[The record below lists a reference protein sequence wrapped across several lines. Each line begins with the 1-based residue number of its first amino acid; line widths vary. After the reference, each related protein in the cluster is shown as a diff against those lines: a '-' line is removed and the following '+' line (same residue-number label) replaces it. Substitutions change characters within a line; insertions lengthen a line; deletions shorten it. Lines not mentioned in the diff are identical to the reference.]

1 MGKIKSLISTAKKYW
16 DNPAEGN
23 YVPYKEIV
31 NLGAAGF
38 GIHWASTLANAI
50 GLSAANFIV
59 GASIGLQP
67 VHLQIMLILAN
78 IVGIPIGIF
87 RGWFFDNHK
96 MPGGKFIPIILK
108 TPIPIAILS
117 TLFVWLP
124 YENMDYWTK
133 VVVVWIV
140 FMIISVFVGFY
151 NEAFAFYKQVITPNA
166 QERANV
172 SSISQIL
179 YSFAPT
185 VTSFV
190 VPTIAGLTWGMDNI
204 WTYRVIYPGFTIVGL
219 IVLFIFTP
227 KLKERIIVA
236 KRPVEY
242 VSLMDSLREV
252 AKNKYFWII
261 NLGGWLG
268 FLEGSSAVL
277 VNWTFNYSD
286 DGAHKVYMG
295 LATTLI
301 SNAAL
306 WAMMLAPFAIKLMGK
321 RNLLIVHNTINV
333 VLYAILLLVYK
344 NVLLMCVVVYLNT
357 FINTFSNVYT
367 PNINADMRDYHQW
380 KTGVRVDGLFTPL
393 TLIGTI
399 IGFFTGL
406 VIPAIYEKMG
416 LKEDYTVLYN
426 DEMRNGLFTV
436 LIICSI
442 VGSIMNLIPYLFYD
456 LTEKKHRGYVNVLKI
471 RAMFE
476 DYGNGELE
484 DIQLVEAM
492 KIINGA
498 KDNLQKKSI
507 DKSMSKEKIKEIKR
521 YNEFVEGL
529 PIVREELDKFNTERF
544 RIQLAK
550 AEKTLEL
557 GEVYLYADWK
567 EEMKMAKLL
576 PKATAEEKEIRTDA
590 MKLAREKKRSY
601 KLLVKHGKE
610 NLTLPDERIPEE
622 IKSREI
628 NTSKERAKAK
638 AELKA
643 YTKGVS
649 VYRRITKPYN
659 DARNLVV
666 QAENYTHLAEI
677 EAMYEDAKA
686 RCEAA
691 ALEAKS
697 KASDTNVEQVS
708 TVSVSENQTTTI
720 KNKYSDKQKVKE
732 IRKLLFMRNMG
743 RITKEEYKTRVYS
756 LFE

>member
-1 MGKIKSLISTAKKYW
+1 MGKIKGLISNVKQYW
-16 DNPAEGN
+16 NTPAEGN

-31 NLGAAGF
+31 NLGVAGF
-38 GIHWASTLANAI
+38 GIHWASTLGNAI

-67 VHLQIMLILAN
+67 VHLQIMLIIAN

-87 RGWFFDNHK
+87 RGWYFDNHK
-96 MPGGKFIPIILK
+96 LPGGKFIPIMLK
-108 TPIPIAILS
+108 TPIPIAIIS

-124 YENMDYWTK
+124 YENMEYWTK
-133 VVVVWIV
+133 VVVVWV
-140 FMIISVFVGFY
+140 GFMILSVFLGFY

-185 VTSFV
+185 VTSLV

-204 WTYRVIYPGFTIVGL
+204 WTYRVVYPGFTIVGL

-242 VSLMDSLREV
+242 VNLMDSLREV

-261 NLGGWLG
+261 NLGSWVG

-286 DGAHKVYMG
+286 DGAHKAYMG

-344 NVLLMCVVVYLNT
+344 NVLLMCIVVYLNT
-357 FINTFSNVYT
+357 FVNTFSNVYT

-399 IGFFTGL
+399 LGFFTGL
-406 VIPAIYEKMG
+406 VVPAIYEQMG
-416 LKEDYTVLYN
+416 LKDDYSVLYN
-426 DEMRNGLFTV
+426 DEMRNNLFTV

-476 DYGNGELE
+476 DYGNGEL
-484 DIQLVEAM
+484 DNKQLIDAM
-492 KIINGA
+492 NIIKGA
-498 KDNLQKKSI
+498 RADLQKKI
-507 DKSMSKEKIKEIKR
+507 VDKSLSKAEIKEIKKH
-521 YNEFVEGL
+521 NEFVESL
-529 PIVREELDKFNTERF
+529 PIVREELEKFNTERYKV
-544 RIQLAK
+544 QLETAK
-550 AEKTLEL
+550 ATVSK
-557 GEVYLYADWK
+557 GEVYLYSDWTM
-567 EEMKMAKLL
+567 ERSRAKAL
-576 PKATAEEKEIRTDA
+576 PKATKEQKEIRADA
-590 MKLAREKKRSY
+590 IKLSREKKRSY
-601 KLLVKHGKE
+601 KLLMKYGEE
-610 NLTLPDERIPEE
+610 NLMLPDEKRAEE
-622 IKSREI
+622 IRNREYNTEKERREI
-628 NTSKERAKAK
+628 KK
-638 AELKA
+638 ELKA

-649 VYRRITKPYN
+649 VYRRITKPYY
-659 DARNLVV
+659 DAKNLII
-666 QAENYTHLAEI
+666 QAENYSHLEEI
-677 EAMYEDAKA
+677 EKLYE
-686 RCEAA
+686 
-691 ALEAKS
+691 
-697 KASDTNVEQVS
+697 
-708 TVSVSENQTTTI
+708 SVVNA
-720 KNKYSDKQKVKE
+720 
-732 IRKLLFMRNMG
+732 
-743 RITKEEYKTRVYS
+743 
-756 LFE
+756 

>member
-1 MGKIKSLISTAKKYW
+1 MGKIKGLISNVKQYW
-16 DNPAEGN
+16 NTPAEGN
-23 YVPYKEIV
+23 YVPYKEVV
-31 NLGAAGF
+31 NLGVAGF

-50 GLSAANFIV
+50 GLSASNFIV

-67 VHLQIMLILAN
+67 VHLQIMLIIAN

-96 MPGGKFIPIILK
+96 MPGGKFIPILLK
-108 TPIPIAILS
+108 TPIPIAVIS

-124 YENMDYWTK
+124 YENMEYWTK
-133 VVVVWIV
+133 VIVVWIG
-140 FMIISVFVGFY
+140 FMILSVFLGFY

-185 VTSFV
+185 VTSLV

-204 WTYRVIYPGFTIVGL
+204 WTYRVVYPGFTIVGL

-261 NLGGWLG
+261 NLGSWVG

-286 DGAHKVYMG
+286 GGAHKVYMG

-344 NVLLMCVVVYLNT
+344 NVLLMCVVVYVNT
-357 FINTFSNVYT
+357 FVNTFSNVYT

-399 IGFFTGL
+399 LGFFTGL
-406 VIPAIYEKMG
+406 VVPAIYEQMG
-416 LKEDYTVLYN
+416 LKEDYSVLYN
-426 DEMRNGLFTV
+426 DEMRNNLFTV

-476 DYGNGELE
+476 DYGNGEL
-484 DIQLVEAM
+484 DNAQLIDAM
-492 KIINGA
+492 NIIKGA
-498 KDNLQKKSI
+498 NENLQKKII
-507 DKSMSKEKIKEIKR
+507 DKSALKLARKTKNKGAILAEKEKIREAKKH
-521 YNEFVEGL
+521 NEYVDGL
-529 PIVREELDKFNTERF
+529 PIVVEELNKFNTERYKAKLVSAKNTVAF
-544 RIQLAK
+544 GEIYLYSNLKEEKNLAK
-550 AEKTLEL
+550 R
-557 GEVYLYADWK
+557 
-567 EEMKMAKLL
+567 L
-576 PKATAEEKEIRTDA
+576 PKKTEEEKAIRADA
-590 MKLAREKKRSY
+590 LQLVREKKRSM
-601 KLLVKHGKE
+601 KLLLKYGEE
-610 NLTLPDERIPEE
+610 NLVLPDEKRAEE
-622 IKSREI
+622 IRNREYNTEKERREI
-628 NTSKERAKAK
+628 KK
-638 AELKA
+638 ELKA

-649 VYRRITKPYN
+649 VYRRITKPYY
-659 DARNLVV
+659 DAKNLII
-666 QAENYTHLAEI
+666 QAENYSHLDEI
-677 EAMYEDAKA
+677 EKMYESVA
-686 RCEAA
+686 
-691 ALEAKS
+691 
-697 KASDTNVEQVS
+697 NV
-708 TVSVSENQTTTI
+708 
-720 KNKYSDKQKVKE
+720 
-732 IRKLLFMRNMG
+732 
-743 RITKEEYKTRVYS
+743 
-756 LFE
+756 

>member
-1 MGKIKSLISTAKKYW
+1 MGKIKGLINNVKQYW
-16 DNPAEGN
+16 NTPAEGN

-38 GIHWASTLANAI
+38 GIHWASTLGNAI

-59 GASIGLQP
+59 GASIGLKP
-67 VHLQIMLILAN
+67 VDLQIMLIIAN

-87 RGWFFDNHK
+87 RGWYFDNHK
-96 MPGGKFIPIILK
+96 LPGGKFIPIMLK
-108 TPIPIAILS
+108 TPIPIAVIS

-124 YENMDYWTK
+124 YENMEYWTK
-133 VVVVWIV
+133 VVVVWIG
-140 FMIISVFVGFY
+140 FMILSIFLGFY
-151 NEAFAFYKQVITPNA
+151 NEAFAFFKQVITPNA

-227 KLKERIIVA
+227 KLKERIVVA

-286 DGAHKVYMG
+286 GGAHKVYMG

-333 VLYAILLLVYK
+333 FLYLLLFFVYK
-344 NVLLMCVVVYLNT
+344 NVLLMCIVVYLNT
-357 FINTFSNVYT
+357 FVNTFSNVYT

-393 TLIGTI
+393 TLIGTVL
-399 IGFFTGL
+399 GFFTGL
-406 VIPAIYEKMG
+406 VIPAIYETMG
-416 LKEDYTVLYN
+416 LKEDYSVLYN
-426 DEMRNGLFTV
+426 DEMRNNLFTV

-484 DIQLVEAM
+484 DAQLIDAM
-492 KIINGA
+492 KIIKGA
-498 KDNLQKKSI
+498 KDGLQKKQI
-507 DKSMSKEKIKEIKR
+507 DKYLSKAEIKEIKK

-529 PIVREELDKFNTERF
+529 PIVKEELDKFDTERF
-544 RIQLAK
+544 KAK
-550 AEKTLEL
+550 LISAQNTVEL
-557 GEVYLYADWK
+557 GKIYLYSDWA
-567 EEMKMAKLL
+567 EEMARAKNM
-576 PKATAEEKEIRTDA
+576 PNNTAEEKEIRADA
-590 MKLAREKKRSY
+590 IQLAREKKRSY
-601 KLLVKHGKE
+601 KLLIKYGEE
-610 NLTLPDERIPEE
+610 NLVLPDEKRAEE
-622 IKSREI
+622 IKNREY
-628 NTSKERAKAK
+628 TSEKERRQIRK
-638 AELKA
+638 ELKE
-643 YTKGVS
+643 YTDGVS
-649 VYRRITKPYN
+649 IYRRITKPYD
-659 DARNLVV
+659 DARNLII
-666 QAENYTHLAEI
+666 QAENYTHLNEI
-677 EAMYEDAKA
+677 ERLYE
-686 RCEAA
+686 
-691 ALEAKS
+691 S
-697 KASDTNVEQVS
+697 IV
-708 TVSVSENQTTTI
+708 
-720 KNKYSDKQKVKE
+720 
-732 IRKLLFMRNMG
+732 
-743 RITKEEYKTRVYS
+743 
-756 LFE
+756 

>member
-1 MGKIKSLISTAKKYW
+1 MGKISSLINNIKQYW
-16 DNPAEGN
+16 DTPAEGN
-23 YVPYKEIV
+23 YVPYKEIA
-31 NLGAAGF
+31 NLGVAGF

-50 GLSAANFIV
+50 GLSASNFIV

-67 VHLQIMLILAN
+67 VHLQVMLILAN
-78 IVGIPIGIF
+78 IVGIPIGVF

-96 MPGGKFIPIILK
+96 MPGGKFIPILLK
-108 TPIPIAILS
+108 TPIPIAIIS

-124 YENMDYWTK
+124 YEQMDYWTK

-140 FMIISVFVGFY
+140 FMILSVFLGFY
-151 NEAFAFYKQVITPNA
+151 NEAFTFYKQVITPNA

-172 SSISQIL
+172 SSVSQIL

-204 WTYRVIYPGFTIVGL
+204 WTYRVVYPGFTIVGL

-242 VSLMDSLREV
+242 VNLMDSLREV

-261 NLGGWLG
+261 NLGSWVG

-344 NVLLMCVVVYLNT
+344 NVLLMCIVVYLNT
-357 FINTFSNVYT
+357 FVNTFSNVYT

-399 IGFFTGL
+399 LGFFTGL
-406 VIPAIYEKMG
+406 VVPAIYEQMG
-416 LKEDYTVLYN
+416 LKDDYSVLYN
-426 DEMRNGLFTV
+426 EEMRNNLFTV

-476 DYGNGELE
+476 DYGNGEL
-484 DIQLVEAM
+484 DNAQLIDAM
-492 KIINGA
+492 NIIKGA
-498 KDNLQKKSI
+498 RADLQKKI
-507 DKSMSKEKIKEIKR
+507 VDKSLSKAEIKEIKKH
-521 YNEFVEGL
+521 NEFVESL
-529 PIVREELDKFNTERF
+529 PIVREELEKFNTERYKV
-544 RIQLAK
+544 QLETAK
-550 AEKTLEL
+550 VTASK
-557 GEVYLYADWK
+557 GEVYLYSDWTLDRSR
-567 EEMKMAKLL
+567 AKAL
-576 PKATAEEKEIRTDA
+576 PKATKEQKEIRADA
-590 MKLAREKKRSY
+590 IKLSREKKRSY
-601 KLLVKHGKE
+601 KLLMKYGEE
-610 NLTLPDERIPEE
+610 NLILPDEKRAEE
-622 IKSREI
+622 IRNREYNTEKERREI
-628 NTSKERAKAK
+628 KK
-638 AELKA
+638 ELKA

-649 VYRRITKPYN
+649 VYRRITKPYY
-659 DARNLVV
+659 DAKNLII
-666 QAENYTHLAEI
+666 QAENYSHLEEI
-677 EAMYEDAKA
+677 ERLYDSVVADA
-686 RCEAA
+686 
-691 ALEAKS
+691 
-697 KASDTNVEQVS
+697 
-708 TVSVSENQTTTI
+708 
-720 KNKYSDKQKVKE
+720 
-732 IRKLLFMRNMG
+732 
-743 RITKEEYKTRVYS
+743 
-756 LFE
+756 

>member
-1 MGKIKSLISTAKKYW
+1 MGKINEIVSNVKQYW
-16 DNPAEGN
+16 DTPAEGN

-31 NLGAAGF
+31 NLGVAGF

-67 VHLQIMLILAN
+67 VHLQVMLILAN

-96 MPGGKFIPIILK
+96 MPGGKFIPFLLK
-108 TPIPIAILS
+108 TPVPIAVIS
-117 TLFVWLP
+117 TIFVWLP
-124 YENMDYWTK
+124 YEQWSYWTK
-133 VVVVWIV
+133 VVVVWIG
-140 FMIISVFVGFY
+140 FMILSVFLGFY
-151 NEAFAFYKQVITPNA
+151 NESFAFYKQVITPNA

-179 YSFAPT
+179 YSLAPT
-185 VTSFV
+185 LTSLV

-204 WTYRVIYPGFTIVGL
+204 WTYRVIYPGFTVVGL

-242 VSLMDSLREV
+242 ISLMDSLREV
-252 AKNKYFWII
+252 ARNKYFWII

-268 FLEGSSAVL
+268 FLEGASAIL
-277 VNWTFNYSD
+277 VNWTFNYAD
-286 DGAHKVYMG
+286 NGAHKVYMG

-306 WAMMLAPFAIKLMGK
+306 WAMMLAPFAIKLLGK
-321 RNLLIVHNTINV
+321 KNLLIVHNTINV

-344 NVLLMCVVVYLNT
+344 NVLLMCVVVYVNT

-393 TLIGTI
+393 TMIGTI

-416 LKEDYTVLYN
+416 LKEDYSVLYN
-426 DEMRNGLFTV
+426 DEMRNNLFTV

-442 VGSIMNLIPYLFYD
+442 IGSIMNLIPYLFYD
-456 LTEKKHRGYVNVLKI
+456 LSEAKHRGYVNVLKI

-476 DYGNGELE
+476 DYGNNEL
-484 DIQLVEAM
+484 DDAQLVDAM
-492 KIINGA
+492 KIIKGA
-498 KDNLQKKSI
+498 KDDLMTKVV
-507 DKSMSKEKIKEIKR
+507 DKSALKAAKKIQDKEERKIAVKKAKDEIKEIKKH
-521 YNEFVEGL
+521 NEFVESL
-529 PIVREELDKFNTERF
+529 PIVKDELQKFHTERYKAK
-544 RIQLAK
+544 LASAK
-550 AEKTLEL
+550 ETLAL
-557 GEVYLYADWK
+557 GEVYLYDNWK
-567 EEMKMAKLL
+567 AEMQTAKSLSNST
-576 PKATAEEKEIRTDA
+576 KEEKEIRADA
-590 MKLAREKKRSY
+590 LALAREKKRSA
-601 KLLVKHGKE
+601 KLLSKYGKD
-610 NLTLPDERIPEE
+610 NLTIPDERIPEE
-622 IKSREI
+622 IKNRQYNSE
-628 NTSKERAKAK
+628 KERRQAK

-659 DARNLVV
+659 DARNLII

-677 EAMYEDAKA
+677 EALYE
-686 RCEAA
+686 
-691 ALEAKS
+691 
-697 KASDTNVEQVS
+697 
-708 TVSVSENQTTTI
+708 SVMC
-720 KNKYSDKQKVKE
+720 
-732 IRKLLFMRNMG
+732 R
-743 RITKEEYKTRVYS
+743 
-756 LFE
+756 

>member
-1 MGKIKSLISTAKKYW
+1 MGKIKGLISNVKQYW
-16 DNPAEGN
+16 NTPAEGN
-23 YVPYKEIV
+23 YVPYKEVV
-31 NLGAAGF
+31 NLGVAGF

-67 VHLQIMLILAN
+67 VHLQVMLIIAN

-108 TPIPIAILS
+108 TPIPIAVIS

-124 YENMDYWTK
+124 YENMEYWTK
-133 VVVVWIV
+133 VIVVWIG
-140 FMIISVFVGFY
+140 FMILSVFLGFY

-172 SSISQIL
+172 SSVSQIL

-185 VTSFV
+185 VTSLV

-204 WTYRVIYPGFTIVGL
+204 WTYRVVYPGFTIVGL

-261 NLGGWLG
+261 NLGSWVG

-344 NVLLMCVVVYLNT
+344 NVLLMCVVVYINT
-357 FINTFSNVYT
+357 FVNTFSNVYT

-399 IGFFTGL
+399 LGFFTGL
-406 VIPAIYEKMG
+406 VVPAIYEQMG
-416 LKEDYTVLYN
+416 LKEDYSVLYN
-426 DEMRNGLFTV
+426 DEMRNNLFTV

-476 DYGNGELE
+476 DYGNGEL
-484 DIQLVEAM
+484 DNNQLVEAM
-492 KIINGA
+492 KIIMGA
-498 KDNLQKKSI
+498 KTDLQKKDI
-507 DKSMSKEKIKEIKR
+507 DKSELKLAKKQKDKETIAKEKAKIKEARK
-521 YNEFVEGL
+521 YNEFVSGL
-529 PIVREELDKFNTERF
+529 PIVVEELNKFNTERYKAKLVSAKNTVALGE
-544 RIQLAK
+544 IYLYSNLKEEKNLAK
-550 AEKTLEL
+550 R
-557 GEVYLYADWK
+557 
-567 EEMKMAKLL
+567 L
-576 PKATAEEKEIRTDA
+576 PKKTEEEKAIRADA
-590 MKLAREKKRSY
+590 LQLIREKKRSM
-601 KLLVKHGKE
+601 KLLLKYGEE
-610 NLTLPDERIPEE
+610 NLVLPDEKRAEE
-622 IKSREI
+622 IRSREY
-628 NTSKERAKAK
+628 NTEKERREIRK
-638 AELKA
+638 ELKA

-649 VYRRITKPYN
+649 VYRRITKPYY
-659 DARNLVV
+659 DAKNLIV
-666 QAENYTHLAEI
+666 QAENYSHLDEI
-677 EAMYEDAKA
+677 EKLYE
-686 RCEAA
+686 
-691 ALEAKS
+691 
-697 KASDTNVEQVS
+697 
-708 TVSVSENQTTTI
+708 SVVNA
-720 KNKYSDKQKVKE
+720 
-732 IRKLLFMRNMG
+732 
-743 RITKEEYKTRVYS
+743 
-756 LFE
+756 

>member
-1 MGKIKSLISTAKKYW
+1 MGKINGLINNVKKYW
-16 DNPAEGN
+16 NTPAEGN

-38 GIHWASTLANAI
+38 GIHWASTLGNAI

-67 VHLQIMLILAN
+67 VHLQIMLIIAN

-96 MPGGKFIPIILK
+96 LPGGKFIPIMLR
-108 TPIPIAILS
+108 TPVPIAIIS

-124 YENMDYWTK
+124 YENMEYWTK
-133 VVVVWIV
+133 VVVVWIG
-140 FMIISVFVGFY
+140 FMILSVFLGFY
-151 NEAFAFYKQVITPNA
+151 NEAFAFFKQVITPNA

-185 VTSFV
+185 VTSLV

-204 WTYRVIYPGFTIVGL
+204 WTYRVIYPGFTVVGL

-261 NLGGWLG
+261 NLGSWMG

-286 DGAHKVYMG
+286 GGAHKVYMG

-321 RNLLIVHNTINV
+321 RNLLILHNTINV
-333 VLYAILLLVYK
+333 FLYLILFFVYK
-344 NVLLMCVVVYLNT
+344 NVLLMCIVVYLNT
-357 FINTFSNVYT
+357 FVNTFSNVYT

-399 IGFFTGL
+399 LGFFTGL
-406 VIPAIYEKMG
+406 VLPAIYEKMG
-416 LKEDYTVLYN
+416 LKEDYSVLYN
-426 DEMRNGLFTV
+426 DEMRNNLFTV

-442 VGSIMNLIPYLFYD
+442 IGSIMNLLPYLFYD

-484 DIQLVEAM
+484 REQLIDAM
-492 KIINGA
+492 KIIKGA
-498 KDNLQKKSI
+498 KDNLQIRAI
-507 DKSMSKEKIKEIKR
+507 DKSLSKAEIKKIKKH
-521 YNEFVEGL
+521 NEFVESL
-529 PIVREELDKFNTERF
+529 PIVKEELEKFNTERYKA
-544 RIQLAK
+544 RLAFAK
-550 AEKTLEL
+550 QTMAL
-557 GEVYLYADWK
+557 GEIYPYVNWNI
-567 EEMKMAKLL
+567 EMINAKKM
-576 PKATAEEKEIRTDA
+576 PKATKEQKEIRADA
-590 MKLAREKKRSY
+590 LQLARFKKRSF
-601 KLLVKHGKE
+601 KLLKKHAGKIII
-610 NLTLPDERIPEE
+610 PDERVLEE
-622 IKSREI
+622 IKNREY
-628 NTSKERAKAK
+628 NSEKERRQIK

-643 YTKGVS
+643 YTKKVS
-649 VYRRITKPYN
+649 IYRRITQPYN
-659 DARNLVV
+659 DARNLII
-666 QAENYTHLAEI
+666 QAENYTHLGEI
-677 EAMYEDAKA
+677 QELYE
-686 RCEAA
+686 
-691 ALEAKS
+691 
-697 KASDTNVEQVS
+697 N
-708 TVSVSENQTTTI
+708 TI
-720 KNKYSDKQKVKE
+720 KA
-732 IRKLLFMRNMG
+732 
-743 RITKEEYKTRVYS
+743 
-756 LFE
+756 

>member
-1 MGKIKSLISTAKKYW
+1 MGKIKGLLNTVKKYW
-16 DNPAEGN
+16 DTPAEGN

-38 GIHWASTLANAI
+38 GIHWASTLGNAI

-67 VHLQIMLILAN
+67 VHLQIMLIIAN

-96 MPGGKFIPIILK
+96 LPGGKFIPIMLR
-108 TPIPIAILS
+108 TPVPIAIIS

-124 YENMDYWTK
+124 YENMEYWTK
-133 VVVVWIV
+133 VVVVWIG
-140 FMIISVFVGFY
+140 FMILSVFLGFY
-151 NEAFAFYKQVITPNA
+151 NEAFAFFKQVITPNA

-185 VTSFV
+185 VTSLV

-204 WTYRVIYPGFTIVGL
+204 WTYRVIYPGFTVVGL
-219 IVLFIFTP
+219 VVLFIFTP

-261 NLGGWLG
+261 NLGSWMG

-333 VLYAILLLVYK
+333 FLYLILFFVYK
-344 NVLLMCVVVYLNT
+344 NVLLMCIVVYLNT
-357 FINTFSNVYT
+357 FVNTFSNVYT

-399 IGFFTGL
+399 LGFFTGL
-406 VIPAIYEKMG
+406 VLPAIYEKMG

-426 DEMRNGLFTV
+426 DEMRNNLFTV

-484 DIQLVEAM
+484 DAQLVDAM
-492 KIINGA
+492 KIIKGA
-498 KDNLQKKSI
+498 KDNLQRKVI
-507 DKSMSKEKIKEIKR
+507 DKSFSKTEIKEIKK

-529 PIVREELDKFNTERF
+529 PIVREELEKFNTERYKA
-544 RIQLAK
+544 QLASAKATLSNGEIHLYSDWK
-550 AEKTLEL
+550 AERRK
-557 GEVYLYADWK
+557 
-567 EEMKMAKLL
+567 AKQL
-576 PKATAEEKEIRTDA
+576 PNSTAEEKEIRADA
-590 MKLAREKKRSY
+590 LQLARIKKRSF
-601 KLLVKHGKE
+601 KLLNKYGKE
-610 NLTLPDERIPEE
+610 NLVLPDEKLAEE
-622 IKSREI
+622 IRNREY
-628 NTSKERAKAK
+628 NTEKERRQIRK
-638 AELKA
+638 ELKA
-643 YTKGVS
+643 YTDGVS
-649 VYRRITKPYN
+649 IYRRITKPYN
-659 DARNLVV
+659 DARNLVI
-666 QAENYTHLAEI
+666 QAENYTHLGEI
-677 EAMYEDAKA
+677 EKLYENLIKA
-686 RCEAA
+686 
-691 ALEAKS
+691 
-697 KASDTNVEQVS
+697 
-708 TVSVSENQTTTI
+708 
-720 KNKYSDKQKVKE
+720 
-732 IRKLLFMRNMG
+732 
-743 RITKEEYKTRVYS
+743 
-756 LFE
+756 

>member
-1 MGKIKSLISTAKKYW
+1 MGKIKGLISNVKQYW
-16 DNPAEGN
+16 NTPAEGN

-31 NLGAAGF
+31 NLGVAGF
-38 GIHWASTLANAI
+38 GIHWASTLGNAI

-67 VHLQIMLILAN
+67 VHLQIMLIIAN

-87 RGWFFDNHK
+87 RGWYFDNHK
-96 MPGGKFIPIILK
+96 LPGGKFIPIMLK
-108 TPIPIAILS
+108 TPIPIAIIS

-124 YENMDYWTK
+124 YENMEYWTK
-133 VVVVWIV
+133 VVVVWV
-140 FMIISVFVGFY
+140 GFMILSVFLGFY

-185 VTSFV
+185 VTSLV

-204 WTYRVIYPGFTIVGL
+204 WTYRVVYPGFTIVGL

-242 VSLMDSLREV
+242 VNLMDSLREV

-261 NLGGWLG
+261 NLGSWVG

-286 DGAHKVYMG
+286 DGAHKAYMG

-333 VLYAILLLVYK
+333 VLYAILLLAYK
-344 NVLLMCVVVYLNT
+344 NVLLMCIVVYLNT
-357 FINTFSNVYT
+357 FVNTFSNVYT

-399 IGFFTGL
+399 LGFFTGL
-406 VIPAIYEKMG
+406 VVPAIYEQMG
-416 LKEDYTVLYN
+416 LKDDYSVLYN
-426 DEMRNGLFTV
+426 DEMRNNLFTV

-476 DYGNGELE
+476 DYGNGEL
-484 DIQLVEAM
+484 DNKQLIDAM
-492 KIINGA
+492 NIIKGA
-498 KDNLQKKSI
+498 RADLQKKI
-507 DKSMSKEKIKEIKR
+507 VDKSLSKAEIKEIKKH
-521 YNEFVEGL
+521 NEFVESL
-529 PIVREELDKFNTERF
+529 PIVREELEKFNTERYKV
-544 RIQLAK
+544 QLETAK
-550 AEKTLEL
+550 ATASK
-557 GEVYLYADWK
+557 GEVYLYSDWTM
-567 EEMKMAKLL
+567 ERSRAKAL
-576 PKATAEEKEIRTDA
+576 PKATKEQKEIRADA
-590 MKLAREKKRSY
+590 IKLSREKKRSY
-601 KLLVKHGKE
+601 KLLMKYGEE
-610 NLTLPDERIPEE
+610 NLILPDEKRAEE
-622 IKSREI
+622 IKNREYNTEKERREI
-628 NTSKERAKAK
+628 KK
-638 AELKA
+638 ELKA

-649 VYRRITKPYN
+649 VYRRITKPYY
-659 DARNLVV
+659 DAKNLII
-666 QAENYTHLAEI
+666 QAENYSHLEEI
-677 EAMYEDAKA
+677 EKLYE
-686 RCEAA
+686 
-691 ALEAKS
+691 
-697 KASDTNVEQVS
+697 
-708 TVSVSENQTTTI
+708 SVVNA
-720 KNKYSDKQKVKE
+720 
-732 IRKLLFMRNMG
+732 
-743 RITKEEYKTRVYS
+743 
-756 LFE
+756 

>member
-1 MGKIKSLISTAKKYW
+1 MGKINELLGTLKKYW
-16 DNPAEGN
+16 HTPAEGN
-23 YVPYKEIV
+23 YVPYKEIT
-31 NLGAAGF
+31 NLGVAGF

-50 GLSAANFIV
+50 GLSASNFIV

-67 VHLQIMLILAN
+67 VHLQVMLILAN

-96 MPGGKFIPIILK
+96 MPGGKFIPILLK
-108 TPIPIAILS
+108 TPIPIAVIS

-124 YENMDYWTK
+124 YEQMDYWTK
-133 VVVVWIV
+133 VIVVWLV
-140 FMIISVFVGFY
+140 FMVLSVFLGFY
-151 NEAFAFYKQVITPNA
+151 NEAFTFYKQVITPNA

-185 VTSFV
+185 VTSLV

-261 NLGGWLG
+261 NLGSWVG

-286 DGAHKVYMG
+286 GGAHKVYMG

-321 RNLLIVHNTINV
+321 RNLLIVHNSINV
-333 VLYAILLLVYK
+333 VLYAILLLVHK
-344 NVLLMCVVVYLNT
+344 NVLLMCVVVYVNT
-357 FINTFSNVYT
+357 FVNTFSNVYT

-399 IGFFTGL
+399 LGFFTGL
-406 VIPAIYEKMG
+406 VVPAIYEKMG
-416 LKEDYTVLYN
+416 LKEDYSVLYN
-426 DEMRNGLFTV
+426 DEMRSNLFIV

-484 DIQLVEAM
+484 DNQLVDAM
-492 KIINGA
+492 NIIKAVQSGFE
-498 KDNLQKKSI
+498 KKAV
-507 DKSMSKEKIKEIKR
+507 DKSALKLAKKNKDKDEIARAKADIR
-521 YNEFVEGL
+521 EAKKHNEFVEGL
-529 PIVREELDKFNTERF
+529 PIVKEELEKFSTDRYKAKLDSAKNTVALGEIYLYSDWREEM
-544 RIQLAK
+544 AK
-550 AEKTLEL
+550 AKQ
-557 GEVYLYADWK
+557 
-567 EEMKMAKLL
+567 L
-576 PKATAEEKEIRTDA
+576 PKNTDEEKEIRLDA
-590 MKLAREKKRSY
+590 MQLAREKKRSA
-601 KLLVKHGKE
+601 KLLAKYGKE
-610 NLTLPDERIPEE
+610 NLVLPDEKVMEE
-622 IKSREI
+622 IKSRDYNSE
-628 NTSKERAKAK
+628 KERREIKK
-638 AELKA
+638 ELKA
-643 YTKGVS
+643 YTDGVS
-649 VYRRITKPYN
+649 IYRRITKPYN
-659 DARNLVV
+659 DAKNLII
-666 QAENYTHLAEI
+666 QAENYAHLEDI
-677 EAMYEDAKA
+677 EKMYEEALMKA
-686 RCEAA
+686 
-691 ALEAKS
+691 
-697 KASDTNVEQVS
+697 
-708 TVSVSENQTTTI
+708 
-720 KNKYSDKQKVKE
+720 
-732 IRKLLFMRNMG
+732 
-743 RITKEEYKTRVYS
+743 
-756 LFE
+756 

>member
-1 MGKIKSLISTAKKYW
+1 MGKFKGLISNVKQYW
-16 DNPAEGN
+16 NTPAEGN
-23 YVPYKEIV
+23 YVPYKEVV
-31 NLGAAGF
+31 NLGVAGF

-50 GLSAANFIV
+50 GLSASNFIV

-67 VHLQIMLILAN
+67 VHLQIMLIIAN

-96 MPGGKFIPIILK
+96 MPGGKFIPILLK
-108 TPIPIAILS
+108 TPIPIAVIS

-124 YENMDYWTK
+124 YENMEYWTK
-133 VVVVWIV
+133 VIVVWIG
-140 FMIISVFVGFY
+140 FMILSVFLGFY

-185 VTSFV
+185 VTSLV

-204 WTYRVIYPGFTIVGL
+204 WTYRVVYPGFTIVGL

-261 NLGGWLG
+261 NLGSWVG

-286 DGAHKVYMG
+286 GGAHKVYMG

-344 NVLLMCVVVYLNT
+344 NVLLMCVVVYVNT
-357 FINTFSNVYT
+357 FVNTFSNVYT

-399 IGFFTGL
+399 LGFFTGL
-406 VIPAIYEKMG
+406 VVPAIYEQMG
-416 LKEDYTVLYN
+416 LKEDYSVLYN
-426 DEMRNGLFTV
+426 DEMRNNLFTV

-476 DYGNGELE
+476 DYGNGEL
-484 DIQLVEAM
+484 DNAQLIDAM
-492 KIINGA
+492 NIIKGA
-498 KDNLQKKSI
+498 NENLQKKII
-507 DKSMSKEKIKEIKR
+507 DKSALKLARKTKNKGAILAEKEKIREAKKH
-521 YNEFVEGL
+521 NEYVDGL
-529 PIVREELDKFNTERF
+529 PIVVEELNKFNTERYKAKLVSAKNTVALGE
-544 RIQLAK
+544 IYLYSNLKEEKNLAK
-550 AEKTLEL
+550 R
-557 GEVYLYADWK
+557 
-567 EEMKMAKLL
+567 L
-576 PKATAEEKEIRTDA
+576 PKKTEEEKAIRADA
-590 MKLAREKKRSY
+590 LQLVREKKRSM
-601 KLLVKHGKE
+601 KLLLKYGEE
-610 NLTLPDERIPEE
+610 NLVLPDEKRAEE
-622 IKSREI
+622 IRNREYNTEKERREI
-628 NTSKERAKAK
+628 KK
-638 AELKA
+638 ELKA

-649 VYRRITKPYN
+649 VYRRITKPYY
-659 DARNLVV
+659 DAKNLII
-666 QAENYTHLAEI
+666 QAENYSHLDEI
-677 EAMYEDAKA
+677 EKMYE
-686 RCEAA
+686 
-691 ALEAKS
+691 
-697 KASDTNVEQVS
+697 
-708 TVSVSENQTTTI
+708 SVVNA
-720 KNKYSDKQKVKE
+720 
-732 IRKLLFMRNMG
+732 
-743 RITKEEYKTRVYS
+743 
-756 LFE
+756 

>member
-1 MGKIKSLISTAKKYW
+1 MGKIKGLISNVKQYW
-16 DNPAEGN
+16 NTPAEGN
-23 YVPYKEIV
+23 YVPYKEVV
-31 NLGAAGF
+31 NLGVAGF

-50 GLSAANFIV
+50 GLSASNFIV

-67 VHLQIMLILAN
+67 VHLQIMLIIAN

-96 MPGGKFIPIILK
+96 MPGGKFIPILLK
-108 TPIPIAILS
+108 TPIPIAVIS

-124 YENMDYWTK
+124 YENMEYWTK
-133 VVVVWIV
+133 VIVVWIG
-140 FMIISVFVGFY
+140 FMILSVFLGFY

-185 VTSFV
+185 VTSLV

-204 WTYRVIYPGFTIVGL
+204 WTYRVVYPGFTIVGL

-261 NLGGWLG
+261 NLGSWVG

-286 DGAHKVYMG
+286 GGAHKVYMG

-344 NVLLMCVVVYLNT
+344 NVLLMCVVVYVNT
-357 FINTFSNVYT
+357 FVNTFSNVYT

-399 IGFFTGL
+399 LGFFTGL
-406 VIPAIYEKMG
+406 VVPAIYEQMG
-416 LKEDYTVLYN
+416 LKEDYSVLYN
-426 DEMRNGLFTV
+426 DEMRNNLFTV

-476 DYGNGELE
+476 DYGNGEL
-484 DIQLVEAM
+484 DNAQLIDAM
-492 KIINGA
+492 NIIKGA
-498 KDNLQKKSI
+498 NENLQKKII
-507 DKSMSKEKIKEIKR
+507 DKSALKLARKTKNKGAILVEKEKIREAKKH
-521 YNEFVEGL
+521 NEYVDGL
-529 PIVREELDKFNTERF
+529 PIVVEELNKFNTERYKAKLVSAKNTVALGE
-544 RIQLAK
+544 IYLYSNLKEEKNLAK
-550 AEKTLEL
+550 R
-557 GEVYLYADWK
+557 
-567 EEMKMAKLL
+567 L
-576 PKATAEEKEIRTDA
+576 PKKTEEEKAIRADA
-590 MKLAREKKRSY
+590 LQLVREKKRSM
-601 KLLVKHGKE
+601 KLLLKYGEE
-610 NLTLPDERIPEE
+610 NLVLPDEKRAEE
-622 IKSREI
+622 IRNREYNTEKERREI
-628 NTSKERAKAK
+628 KK
-638 AELKA
+638 ELKA

-649 VYRRITKPYN
+649 VYRRITKPYY
-659 DARNLVV
+659 DAKNLII
-666 QAENYTHLAEI
+666 QAENYSHLDEI
-677 EAMYEDAKA
+677 EKMYE
-686 RCEAA
+686 
-691 ALEAKS
+691 
-697 KASDTNVEQVS
+697 
-708 TVSVSENQTTTI
+708 SVLNA
-720 KNKYSDKQKVKE
+720 
-732 IRKLLFMRNMG
+732 
-743 RITKEEYKTRVYS
+743 
-756 LFE
+756 

>member
-1 MGKIKSLISTAKKYW
+1 MGKIKGLISNVKQYW
-16 DNPAEGN
+16 NTPAEGN

-31 NLGAAGF
+31 NLGVAGF
-38 GIHWASTLANAI
+38 GIHWASTLGNAI

-67 VHLQIMLILAN
+67 VHLQIMLIIAN

-87 RGWFFDNHK
+87 RGWYFDNHK
-96 MPGGKFIPIILK
+96 LPGGKFIPIMLK
-108 TPIPIAILS
+108 TPIPIAIIS

-124 YENMDYWTK
+124 YENMEYWTK
-133 VVVVWIV
+133 VVVVWV
-140 FMIISVFVGFY
+140 GFMILSVFLGFY

-185 VTSFV
+185 VTSLV

-204 WTYRVIYPGFTIVGL
+204 WTYRVVYPGFTIVGL

-242 VSLMDSLREV
+242 VNLMDSLREV

-261 NLGGWLG
+261 NLGSWVG

-286 DGAHKVYMG
+286 DGAHKAYMG

-344 NVLLMCVVVYLNT
+344 NVLLMCIVVYLNT
-357 FINTFSNVYT
+357 FVNTFSNVYT

-399 IGFFTGL
+399 LGFFTGL
-406 VIPAIYEKMG
+406 VVPAIYEQMG
-416 LKEDYTVLYN
+416 LKDDYSVLYN
-426 DEMRNGLFTV
+426 DEMRNNLFTV

-476 DYGNGELE
+476 DYGNGEL
-484 DIQLVEAM
+484 DNKQLIDAM
-492 KIINGA
+492 NIIKGA
-498 KDNLQKKSI
+498 RADLQKKI
-507 DKSMSKEKIKEIKR
+507 VDKSLSKAEIKEIKKH
-521 YNEFVEGL
+521 NEFVESL
-529 PIVREELDKFNTERF
+529 PIVREELEKFNTERYKV
-544 RIQLAK
+544 QLETAK
-550 AEKTLEL
+550 ATASK
-557 GEVYLYADWK
+557 GEVYLYSDWTI
-567 EEMKMAKLL
+567 ERSRAKAL
-576 PKATAEEKEIRTDA
+576 PKATKEQKEIRADA
-590 MKLAREKKRSY
+590 IKLSREKKRSY
-601 KLLVKHGKE
+601 KLLMKYGEE
-610 NLTLPDERIPEE
+610 NLILPDEKRAEE
-622 IKSREI
+622 IRNREYNTEKERREI
-628 NTSKERAKAK
+628 KK
-638 AELKA
+638 ELKA

-649 VYRRITKPYN
+649 VYRRITKPYY
-659 DARNLVV
+659 DAKNLII
-666 QAENYTHLAEI
+666 QAENYSHLEEI
-677 EAMYEDAKA
+677 EKLYE
-686 RCEAA
+686 
-691 ALEAKS
+691 
-697 KASDTNVEQVS
+697 
-708 TVSVSENQTTTI
+708 SVVNA
-720 KNKYSDKQKVKE
+720 
-732 IRKLLFMRNMG
+732 
-743 RITKEEYKTRVYS
+743 
-756 LFE
+756 

>member
-1 MGKIKSLISTAKKYW
+1 MGKIKGLISNVKQYW
-16 DNPAEGN
+16 NTPAEGN
-23 YVPYKEIV
+23 YVPYKEVV
-31 NLGAAGF
+31 NLGVAGF

-50 GLSAANFIV
+50 GLSASNFIV

-67 VHLQIMLILAN
+67 VHLQIMLIIAN

-96 MPGGKFIPIILK
+96 MPGGKFIPILLK
-108 TPIPIAILS
+108 TPIPIAVIS

-124 YENMDYWTK
+124 YENMEYWTK
-133 VVVVWIV
+133 VIVVWIG
-140 FMIISVFVGFY
+140 FMILSVFLGFY

-185 VTSFV
+185 VTSLV

-204 WTYRVIYPGFTIVGL
+204 WTYRVVYPGFTIVGL

-261 NLGGWLG
+261 NLGSWVG

-286 DGAHKVYMG
+286 GGAHKVYMG

-306 WAMMLAPFAIKLMGK
+306 WAMMLAPFAIKLIGK

-344 NVLLMCVVVYLNT
+344 NVLLMCVVVYVNT
-357 FINTFSNVYT
+357 FVNTFSNVYT

-399 IGFFTGL
+399 LGFFTGL
-406 VIPAIYEKMG
+406 VVPAIYEQMG
-416 LKEDYTVLYN
+416 LKEDYSVLYN
-426 DEMRNGLFTV
+426 DEMRNNLFTV

-476 DYGNGELE
+476 DYGNGEL
-484 DIQLVEAM
+484 DNTQLIDAM
-492 KIINGA
+492 NIIKGA
-498 KDNLQKKSI
+498 NENLQKKII
-507 DKSMSKEKIKEIKR
+507 DKSALKLARKTKNKGAILAEKEKIREAKKH
-521 YNEFVEGL
+521 NEYVDGL
-529 PIVREELDKFNTERF
+529 PIVVEELNKFNTERF
-544 RIQLAK
+544 KAKLVSAKNTVAFGEIYLYSNLKEEKNLAK
-550 AEKTLEL
+550 R
-557 GEVYLYADWK
+557 
-567 EEMKMAKLL
+567 L
-576 PKATAEEKEIRTDA
+576 PKKTEEEKAIRADA
-590 MKLAREKKRSY
+590 LQLVREKKRSM
-601 KLLVKHGKE
+601 KLLLKYGEE
-610 NLTLPDERIPEE
+610 NLILPDEKRAEE
-622 IKSREI
+622 IRNREYNTEKERREI
-628 NTSKERAKAK
+628 KK
-638 AELKA
+638 ELKA

-649 VYRRITKPYN
+649 VYRRITKPYY
-659 DARNLVV
+659 DAKNLII
-666 QAENYTHLAEI
+666 QAENYSHLDEI
-677 EAMYEDAKA
+677 EKIYE
-686 RCEAA
+686 
-691 ALEAKS
+691 
-697 KASDTNVEQVS
+697 
-708 TVSVSENQTTTI
+708 SVANA
-720 KNKYSDKQKVKE
+720 
-732 IRKLLFMRNMG
+732 
-743 RITKEEYKTRVYS
+743 
-756 LFE
+756 

>member
-1 MGKIKSLISTAKKYW
+1 MGKIKGLLNTVKQYW

-23 YVPYKEIV
+23 YVPYKEVV
-31 NLGAAGF
+31 NLGVAGF

-67 VHLQIMLILAN
+67 VHLQIMLIIAN

-96 MPGGKFIPIILK
+96 MPGGKFIPIMLK
-108 TPIPIAILS
+108 TPIPIALIS
-117 TLFVWLP
+117 TIFVWLP

-133 VVVVWIV
+133 VVVVWIG
-140 FMIISVFVGFY
+140 FMILSVFLGFY
-151 NEAFAFYKQVITPNA
+151 NEAFAFFKQVITPNA

-185 VTSFV
+185 ITSFV
-190 VPTIAGLTWGMDNI
+190 VPTIAGFTWGMDNI
-204 WTYRVIYPGFTIVGL
+204 WTYRVIYPGFTVVGL

-227 KLKERIIVA
+227 KLKERIIIA

-261 NLGGWLG
+261 NLGSWMG

-333 VLYAILLLVYK
+333 FLYLILFFVYK
-344 NVLLMCVVVYLNT
+344 NVLLMCIVVYLNT
-357 FINTFSNVYT
+357 FVNTFSNVYT

-399 IGFFTGL
+399 LGFFTGL

-426 DEMRNGLFTV
+426 DEMRNNLFTV

-442 VGSIMNLIPYLFYD
+442 IGSIMNLLPYLFYD

-484 DIQLVEAM
+484 NEQLIDAM

-498 KDNLQKKSI
+498 KDNLQRKI
-507 DKSMSKEKIKEIKR
+507 VDKSLSKAEIIEIKK
-521 YNEFVEGL
+521 YNEFVDGL
-529 PIVREELDKFNTERF
+529 PIVKEELEKFNTERYKA
-544 RIQLAK
+544 QLASAKTTLSNGEIYLYSDWK
-550 AEKTLEL
+550 AEKR
-557 GEVYLYADWK
+557 K
-567 EEMKMAKLL
+567 AKQL
-576 PKATAEEKEIRTDA
+576 PNSTAEEKEIRADA
-590 MKLAREKKRSY
+590 LQLARTKKRSF
-601 KLLVKHGKE
+601 KLLNKYGKE
-610 NLTLPDERIPEE
+610 NLVLPDEKLAEE
-622 IKSREI
+622 IRNREY
-628 NTSKERAKAK
+628 NTEKERRQIKK
-638 AELKA
+638 ELKA
-643 YTKGVS
+643 YTDGVS

-659 DARNLVV
+659 DARNLII
-666 QAENYTHLAEI
+666 QAENYTHLGEI
-677 EAMYEDAKA
+677 EALYENLIKA
-686 RCEAA
+686 
-691 ALEAKS
+691 
-697 KASDTNVEQVS
+697 
-708 TVSVSENQTTTI
+708 
-720 KNKYSDKQKVKE
+720 
-732 IRKLLFMRNMG
+732 
-743 RITKEEYKTRVYS
+743 
-756 LFE
+756 

>member
-1 MGKIKSLISTAKKYW
+1 MGKIKGLISNVKQYW
-16 DNPAEGN
+16 NTPAEGN

-31 NLGAAGF
+31 NLGVAGF
-38 GIHWASTLANAI
+38 GIHWASTLGNAI

-67 VHLQIMLILAN
+67 VHLQIMLIIAN

-87 RGWFFDNHK
+87 RGWYFDNHK
-96 MPGGKFIPIILK
+96 LPGGKFIPIMLK
-108 TPIPIAILS
+108 TPIPIAIIS

-124 YENMDYWTK
+124 YENMEYWTK
-133 VVVVWIV
+133 VVVVWV
-140 FMIISVFVGFY
+140 GFMILSVFLGFY

-185 VTSFV
+185 VTSLV

-204 WTYRVIYPGFTIVGL
+204 WTYRVVYPGFTIVGL

-242 VSLMDSLREV
+242 VNLMDSLREV

-261 NLGGWLG
+261 NLGSWVG

-286 DGAHKVYMG
+286 DGAHKAYMG
-295 LATTLI
+295 IATTLI

-344 NVLLMCVVVYLNT
+344 NVLLMCIVVYLNT
-357 FINTFSNVYT
+357 FVNTFSNVYT

-399 IGFFTGL
+399 LGFFTGL
-406 VIPAIYEKMG
+406 VVPAIYEQMG
-416 LKEDYTVLYN
+416 LKDDYSVLYN
-426 DEMRNGLFTV
+426 DEMRNNLFTV
-436 LIICSI
+436 LIVCSI

-476 DYGNGELE
+476 DYGNGEL
-484 DIQLVEAM
+484 DNKQLIDAM
-492 KIINGA
+492 NIIKGA
-498 KDNLQKKSI
+498 RADLQKKI
-507 DKSMSKEKIKEIKR
+507 VDKSLSKAEIKEIKKH
-521 YNEFVEGL
+521 NEFVESL
-529 PIVREELDKFNTERF
+529 PIVREELEKFNTERYKV
-544 RIQLAK
+544 QLETAK
-550 AEKTLEL
+550 ATASK
-557 GEVYLYADWK
+557 GEVYLYSDWTI
-567 EEMKMAKLL
+567 ERSRAKAL
-576 PKATAEEKEIRTDA
+576 PKATKEQKEIRADA
-590 MKLAREKKRSY
+590 IKLSREKKRSY
-601 KLLVKHGKE
+601 KLLMKYGEE
-610 NLTLPDERIPEE
+610 NLILPDEKRAEE
-622 IKSREI
+622 IKNREYNTEKERREI
-628 NTSKERAKAK
+628 KK
-638 AELKA
+638 ELKA

-649 VYRRITKPYN
+649 VYRRITKPYY
-659 DARNLVV
+659 DAKNLII
-666 QAENYTHLAEI
+666 QAENYSHLEEI
-677 EAMYEDAKA
+677 EKLYE
-686 RCEAA
+686 
-691 ALEAKS
+691 
-697 KASDTNVEQVS
+697 
-708 TVSVSENQTTTI
+708 SVVNA
-720 KNKYSDKQKVKE
+720 
-732 IRKLLFMRNMG
+732 
-743 RITKEEYKTRVYS
+743 
-756 LFE
+756 

>member
-1 MGKIKSLISTAKKYW
+1 MGKISSLIKNIKQYW
-16 DNPAEGN
+16 DTPAEGN
-23 YVPYKEIV
+23 YVPYKEIA
-31 NLGAAGF
+31 NLGVAGF

-50 GLSAANFIV
+50 GLSASNFIV

-67 VHLQIMLILAN
+67 VHLQVMLILAN
-78 IVGIPIGIF
+78 IVGIPIGVF

-96 MPGGKFIPIILK
+96 MPGGKFIPILLK
-108 TPIPIAILS
+108 TPIPIAIIS

-124 YENMDYWTK
+124 YEQMDYWTK

-140 FMIISVFVGFY
+140 FMILSVFLGFY
-151 NEAFAFYKQVITPNA
+151 NEAFTFYKQVITPNA

-172 SSISQIL
+172 SSVSQIL

-204 WTYRVIYPGFTIVGL
+204 WTYRVVYPGFTIVGL
-219 IVLFIFTP
+219 IVLFIFAP

-242 VSLMDSLREV
+242 VNLMDSLREV

-261 NLGGWLG
+261 NLGSWVG

-344 NVLLMCVVVYLNT
+344 NVLLMCIVVYLNT
-357 FINTFSNVYT
+357 FVNTFSNVYT

-399 IGFFTGL
+399 LGFFTGL
-406 VIPAIYEKMG
+406 VVPAIYEQMG
-416 LKEDYTVLYN
+416 LKDDYSVLYN
-426 DEMRNGLFTV
+426 EEMRNNLFTV

-476 DYGNGELE
+476 DYGNGEL
-484 DIQLVEAM
+484 DNAQLIDAM
-492 KIINGA
+492 NIIKGA
-498 KDNLQKKSI
+498 RADLQKKI
-507 DKSMSKEKIKEIKR
+507 VDKSLSKAEIKEIKKH
-521 YNEFVEGL
+521 NEFVESL
-529 PIVREELDKFNTERF
+529 PIVREELEKFNTERYKV
-544 RIQLAK
+544 QLETAK
-550 AEKTLEL
+550 ATASK
-557 GEVYLYADWK
+557 GEVYLYSDWTLDRSR
-567 EEMKMAKLL
+567 AKAL
-576 PKATAEEKEIRTDA
+576 PKATKEQKEIRADA
-590 MKLAREKKRSY
+590 IKLSREKKRSY
-601 KLLVKHGKE
+601 KLLMKYGEE
-610 NLTLPDERIPEE
+610 NLILPDEKRAEE
-622 IKSREI
+622 IRNREYNTEKERREI
-628 NTSKERAKAK
+628 KK
-638 AELKA
+638 ELKA

-649 VYRRITKPYN
+649 VYRRITKPYY
-659 DARNLVV
+659 DAKNLII
-666 QAENYTHLAEI
+666 QAENYSHLEEI
-677 EAMYEDAKA
+677 EKLYE
-686 RCEAA
+686 
-691 ALEAKS
+691 
-697 KASDTNVEQVS
+697 
-708 TVSVSENQTTTI
+708 SVVNA
-720 KNKYSDKQKVKE
+720 
-732 IRKLLFMRNMG
+732 
-743 RITKEEYKTRVYS
+743 
-756 LFE
+756 

>member
-1 MGKIKSLISTAKKYW
+1 MGKIKGLISNVKQYW
-16 DNPAEGN
+16 NMPAEGN
-23 YVPYKEIV
+23 YVPYKEVV
-31 NLGAAGF
+31 NLGVAGF

-50 GLSAANFIV
+50 GLSASNFIV

-67 VHLQIMLILAN
+67 MHLQIMLILAN

-96 MPGGKFIPIILK
+96 MPGGKFIPILLK
-108 TPIPIAILS
+108 TPIPIAVIS

-124 YENMDYWTK
+124 YENMEYWTK
-133 VVVVWIV
+133 VIVVWIG
-140 FMIISVFVGFY
+140 FMILSVFLGFY
-151 NEAFAFYKQVITPNA
+151 NEAFTFYKQVITPNA

-185 VTSFV
+185 VTSLV

-204 WTYRVIYPGFTIVGL
+204 WTYRVVYPGFTIVGL

-242 VSLMDSLREV
+242 VSLIDSLREV

-261 NLGGWLG
+261 NLGSWVG

-286 DGAHKVYMG
+286 GGAHKVYMG

-344 NVLLMCVVVYLNT
+344 NVLLMCVVVYVNT
-357 FINTFSNVYT
+357 FVNTFSNVYT

-399 IGFFTGL
+399 LGFFTGL
-406 VIPAIYEKMG
+406 VVPAIYEQMG
-416 LKEDYTVLYN
+416 LKEDYSVLYN
-426 DEMRNGLFTV
+426 DEMRNNLFTV

-476 DYGNGELE
+476 DYGNGEL
-484 DIQLVEAM
+484 DNTQLIDAM
-492 KIINGA
+492 KIIKGA
-498 KDNLQKKSI
+498 KADLQKKDI
-507 DKSMSKEKIKEIKR
+507 DKSELKFAKKQKNKEAIQKAKAEIKEVRKH
-521 YNEFVEGL
+521 NEFVSGL
-529 PIVREELDKFNTERF
+529 PIVKEELDKFNTQRYKA
-544 RIQLAK
+544 QLVSAK
-550 AEKTLEL
+550 DTVSK
-557 GEVYLYADWK
+557 GEVCLYADWK
-567 EEMKMAKLL
+567 AEKRMAKRL
-576 PKATAEEKEIRTDA
+576 PKTAKEEKLIRADA
-590 MKLAREKKRSY
+590 LQLVREKKRSM
-601 KLLVKHGKE
+601 KLLLKYGEE
-610 NLTLPDERIPEE
+610 NLVLPDEKRAEE
-622 IKSREI
+622 IRNREYNTEKERREI
-628 NTSKERAKAK
+628 KK
-638 AELKA
+638 ELKA

-649 VYRRITKPYN
+649 VYRRITKPYY
-659 DARNLVV
+659 DAKNLII
-666 QAENYTHLAEI
+666 QAENYSHLDEI
-677 EAMYEDAKA
+677 EKMYE
-686 RCEAA
+686 
-691 ALEAKS
+691 
-697 KASDTNVEQVS
+697 
-708 TVSVSENQTTTI
+708 SVANA
-720 KNKYSDKQKVKE
+720 
-732 IRKLLFMRNMG
+732 
-743 RITKEEYKTRVYS
+743 
-756 LFE
+756 

>member
-1 MGKIKSLISTAKKYW
+1 MGKIKGLISNVKQYW
-16 DNPAEGN
+16 NTPAEGN
-23 YVPYKEIV
+23 YVPYKEVV
-31 NLGAAGF
+31 NLGVAGF

-50 GLSAANFIV
+50 GLSASNFIV

-67 VHLQIMLILAN
+67 VHLQIMLIIAN

-96 MPGGKFIPIILK
+96 MPGGKFIPILLK
-108 TPIPIAILS
+108 TPIPIAVIS

-124 YENMDYWTK
+124 YENMEYWTK
-133 VVVVWIV
+133 VIVVWIG
-140 FMIISVFVGFY
+140 FMILSVFLGFY

-185 VTSFV
+185 VTSLV
-190 VPTIAGLTWGMDNI
+190 VPTIAGLTRGMDNI
-204 WTYRVIYPGFTIVGL
+204 WTYRVVYPGFTIVGL

-261 NLGGWLG
+261 NLGSWVG

-286 DGAHKVYMG
+286 GGAHKVYMG

-344 NVLLMCVVVYLNT
+344 NVLLMCVVVYVNT
-357 FINTFSNVYT
+357 FVNTFSNVYT

-399 IGFFTGL
+399 LGFFTGL
-406 VIPAIYEKMG
+406 VVPAIYEQMG
-416 LKEDYTVLYN
+416 LKEDYSVLYN
-426 DEMRNGLFTV
+426 DEMRNNLFTV

-476 DYGNGELE
+476 DYGNGEL
-484 DIQLVEAM
+484 DNAQLIDAM
-492 KIINGA
+492 NIIKGA
-498 KDNLQKKSI
+498 NENLQKKII
-507 DKSMSKEKIKEIKR
+507 DKSALKLARKTKNKGAILAEKEKIREAKKH
-521 YNEFVEGL
+521 NEYIDGL
-529 PIVREELDKFNTERF
+529 PIVVEELNKFNTERYKAKLVSAKNTVALGE
-544 RIQLAK
+544 IYLYSNLKEEKNLAK
-550 AEKTLEL
+550 R
-557 GEVYLYADWK
+557 
-567 EEMKMAKLL
+567 L
-576 PKATAEEKEIRTDA
+576 PKKTEEEKAIRADA
-590 MKLAREKKRSY
+590 LQLVREKKRSM
-601 KLLVKHGKE
+601 KLLLKYGEE
-610 NLTLPDERIPEE
+610 NLVLPDEKRAEE
-622 IKSREI
+622 IRNREYNTEKERREI
-628 NTSKERAKAK
+628 KK
-638 AELKA
+638 ELKA

-649 VYRRITKPYN
+649 VYRRITKPYY
-659 DARNLVV
+659 DAKNLII
-666 QAENYTHLAEI
+666 QAENYSHLDEI
-677 EAMYEDAKA
+677 EKMYE
-686 RCEAA
+686 
-691 ALEAKS
+691 
-697 KASDTNVEQVS
+697 
-708 TVSVSENQTTTI
+708 SVVNA
-720 KNKYSDKQKVKE
+720 
-732 IRKLLFMRNMG
+732 
-743 RITKEEYKTRVYS
+743 
-756 LFE
+756 

>member
-1 MGKIKSLISTAKKYW
+1 MGKIQGLINNVKQYW
-16 DNPAEGN
+16 NTPAEGN
-23 YVPYKEIV
+23 YVPYKEIA
-31 NLGAAGF
+31 NLGVAGF

-78 IVGIPIGIF
+78 IVGIPIGVF

-96 MPGGKFIPIILK
+96 MPGGKFIPILLK
-108 TPIPIAILS
+108 TPIPIAIIS

-124 YENMDYWTK
+124 YEQMDYWTK

-140 FMIISVFVGFY
+140 FMILSVFLGFY

-172 SSISQIL
+172 SSVSQIL

-185 VTSFV
+185 ITSFV

-204 WTYRVIYPGFTIVGL
+204 WTYRVVYPGFTIVGL

-242 VSLMDSLREV
+242 VNLMDSLREV

-261 NLGGWLG
+261 NLGSWVG

-286 DGAHKVYMG
+286 DGAHKAYMG

-344 NVLLMCVVVYLNT
+344 NVLLMCVVVYINT
-357 FINTFSNVYT
+357 FVNTFSNVYT

-399 IGFFTGL
+399 LGFFTGL
-406 VIPAIYEKMG
+406 VVPAIYEQMG
-416 LKEDYTVLYN
+416 LKEDYSVLYN
-426 DEMRNGLFTV
+426 DEMRNNLFTV

-476 DYGNGELE
+476 DYGNGEL
-484 DIQLVEAM
+484 DNNQLVEAM
-492 KIINGA
+492 KIIKGA
-498 KDNLQKKSI
+498 KTDLQKKDI
-507 DKSMSKEKIKEIKR
+507 DKSELKLAKKQKDKETIAKEKAKIKEARK
-521 YNEFVEGL
+521 YNEFVSGL
-529 PIVREELDKFNTERF
+529 PIVVEELNKFNTERYKAKLVSAKNTVALGE
-544 RIQLAK
+544 IYLYSNLKEEKNLAK
-550 AEKTLEL
+550 R
-557 GEVYLYADWK
+557 
-567 EEMKMAKLL
+567 L
-576 PKATAEEKEIRTDA
+576 PKKTEEEKAIRADA
-590 MKLAREKKRSY
+590 LQLVREKKRSM
-601 KLLVKHGKE
+601 KLLLKYGEE
-610 NLTLPDERIPEE
+610 NLVLPDEKRAEE
-622 IKSREI
+622 IRSREY
-628 NTSKERAKAK
+628 NTEKERREIRK
-638 AELKA
+638 ELKA

-649 VYRRITKPYN
+649 VYRRITKPYY
-659 DARNLVV
+659 DAKNLIV
-666 QAENYTHLAEI
+666 QAENYSHLDEI
-677 EAMYEDAKA
+677 EKLYE
-686 RCEAA
+686 
-691 ALEAKS
+691 
-697 KASDTNVEQVS
+697 
-708 TVSVSENQTTTI
+708 SVVNA
-720 KNKYSDKQKVKE
+720 
-732 IRKLLFMRNMG
+732 
-743 RITKEEYKTRVYS
+743 
-756 LFE
+756 

>member
-1 MGKIKSLISTAKKYW
+1 MGKIKSLIGNIKQYW
-16 DNPAEGN
+16 NTPAEGN
-23 YVPYKEIV
+23 YVPYKEIA
-31 NLGAAGF
+31 NLGVAGF

-50 GLSAANFIV
+50 GLSASNFIV

-67 VHLQIMLILAN
+67 VHLQVMLILAN
-78 IVGIPIGIF
+78 IVGIPIGVF

-96 MPGGKFIPIILK
+96 MPGGKFIPILLK
-108 TPIPIAILS
+108 TPIPIAIIS

-124 YENMDYWTK
+124 YEQMDYWTK

-140 FMIISVFVGFY
+140 FMILSVFLGFY
-151 NEAFAFYKQVITPNA
+151 NEAFTFYKQVITPNA

-172 SSISQIL
+172 SSVSQIL

-204 WTYRVIYPGFTIVGL
+204 WTYRVVYPGFTIVGL

-242 VSLMDSLREV
+242 VNLMDSLREV

-261 NLGGWLG
+261 NLGSWVG

-344 NVLLMCVVVYLNT
+344 NVLLMCIVVYLNT
-357 FINTFSNVYT
+357 FVNTFSNVYT

-399 IGFFTGL
+399 LGFFTGL
-406 VIPAIYEKMG
+406 VVPAIYEQMG
-416 LKEDYTVLYN
+416 LKDDYSVLYN
-426 DEMRNGLFTV
+426 DEMRNNLFTV

-476 DYGNGELE
+476 DYGNDEL
-484 DIQLVEAM
+484 DNAQLIDAM
-492 KIINGA
+492 NIIKGA
-498 KDNLQKKSI
+498 RAGLQKKI
-507 DKSMSKEKIKEIKR
+507 VDKSLSKAEIKEIKKH
-521 YNEFVEGL
+521 NEFVESL
-529 PIVREELDKFNTERF
+529 PIVREELEKFNTERYKV
-544 RIQLAK
+544 QLETAK
-550 AEKTLEL
+550 ATASK
-557 GEVYLYADWK
+557 GEVYLYSDWTLDRSR
-567 EEMKMAKLL
+567 AKAL
-576 PKATAEEKEIRTDA
+576 PKATKEQKEIRADA
-590 MKLAREKKRSY
+590 IKLSREKKRSY
-601 KLLVKHGKE
+601 KLLMKYGEE
-610 NLTLPDERIPEE
+610 NLILPDEKHAEE
-622 IKSREI
+622 IKNREYNTEKERREI
-628 NTSKERAKAK
+628 KK
-638 AELKA
+638 ELKA

-649 VYRRITKPYN
+649 VYRRITKPYY
-659 DARNLVV
+659 DAKNLII
-666 QAENYTHLAEI
+666 QAENYSHLDEI
-677 EAMYEDAKA
+677 ERIYESVVADA
-686 RCEAA
+686 
-691 ALEAKS
+691 
-697 KASDTNVEQVS
+697 
-708 TVSVSENQTTTI
+708 
-720 KNKYSDKQKVKE
+720 
-732 IRKLLFMRNMG
+732 
-743 RITKEEYKTRVYS
+743 
-756 LFE
+756 

>member
-1 MGKIKSLISTAKKYW
+1 MGKVKSLINNIKQNW
-16 DNPAEGN
+16 DTPTEGN

-31 NLGAAGF
+31 NLGVAGF

-67 VHLQIMLILAN
+67 VHLQIMLIIAN

-96 MPGGKFIPIILK
+96 MPGGKFIPILLK
-108 TPIPIAILS
+108 TPIPIAVIS

-124 YENMDYWTK
+124 YEQMDYWTK
-133 VVVVWIV
+133 VIVVWIG
-140 FMIISVFVGFY
+140 FMILSVFLGFY

-185 VTSFV
+185 ITSFV

-204 WTYRVIYPGFTIVGL
+204 WTYRVIYPGFTVVGL

-261 NLGGWLG
+261 NLGSWVG

-286 DGAHKVYMG
+286 GGAHKVYMG

-333 VLYAILLLVYK
+333 VLYAILFFVYK
-344 NVLLMCVVVYLNT
+344 NVLLMCIVVYLNT
-357 FINTFSNVYT
+357 FVNTFSNVYT

-393 TLIGTI
+393 TLIGTVL
-399 IGFFTGL
+399 GFFTGL
-406 VIPAIYEKMG
+406 VIPAIYEQMG
-416 LKEDYTVLYN
+416 LKEDYSVLYN
-426 DEMRNGLFTV
+426 DEMRNNLFTV

-484 DIQLVEAM
+484 DKQLVDAM

-498 KDNLQKKSI
+498 RDNLQKKAI
-507 DKSMSKEKIKEIKR
+507 DKSALKLAKKNKSKEAIQLAKADIRDAKKH
-521 YNEFVEGL
+521 NEFVEGL
-529 PIVREELDKFNTERF
+529 PIVKEELDKFNTERF
-544 RIQLAK
+544 KAK
-550 AEKTLEL
+550 LVSAKNTVEL
-557 GEVYLYADWK
+557 GKIYLYSDWK
-567 EEMKMAKLL
+567 EEMAKAKSL
-576 PKATAEEKEIRTDA
+576 PKNTVEEKEIRTDA
-590 MKLAREKKRSY
+590 MQLAREKKRSA
-601 KLLVKHGKE
+601 KLLMKYGEE
-610 NLTLPDERIPEE
+610 NLILPDEKRAEE
-622 IKSREI
+622 IRNREY
-628 NTSKERAKAK
+628 NTEKERRQIRK
-638 AELKA
+638 ELKA
-643 YTKGVS
+643 YTNGVS
-649 VYRRITKPYN
+649 VYRRITKPYD
-659 DARNLVV
+659 DARNLLI
-666 QAENYTHLAEI
+666 QAENYTHLDEI
-677 EAMYEDAKA
+677 ENLYENIIKA
-686 RCEAA
+686 
-691 ALEAKS
+691 
-697 KASDTNVEQVS
+697 
-708 TVSVSENQTTTI
+708 
-720 KNKYSDKQKVKE
+720 
-732 IRKLLFMRNMG
+732 
-743 RITKEEYKTRVYS
+743 
-756 LFE
+756 